1 MRGKGRNKIQKVLS
15 LKYDEQ
21 DSVQDKQMFFKRVI
35 LWYGMV
41 CYAILVCYGMVWKVW
56 YAMRFQ
62 CYAMRFLCYAMLCF
76 ML

>member
-1 MRGKGRNKIQKVLS
+1 MQKEL
-15 LKYDEQ
+15 LKKYYEH
-21 DSVQDKQMFFKRVI
+21 DSVQDKQMFLKRVI

-41 CYAILVCYGMVWKVW
+41 WYGMLCYAMLWKLW

-62 CYAMRFLCYAMLCF
+62 CNAMRFLCYAMLWF